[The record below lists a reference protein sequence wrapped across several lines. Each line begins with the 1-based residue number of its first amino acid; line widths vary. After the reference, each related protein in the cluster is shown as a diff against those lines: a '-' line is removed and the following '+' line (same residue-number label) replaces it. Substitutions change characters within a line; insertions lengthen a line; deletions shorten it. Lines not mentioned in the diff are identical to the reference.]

1 MNMMELPAQEEVELQ
16 ASKAS
21 EKVDAYHY
29 QLSIGRAYA
38 GVNQTRL
45 DYHTSTVTL
54 VKGYARVT

>member
-1 MNMMELPAQEEVELQ
+1 MNVNGGATQEESNQ
-16 ASKAS
+16 ASKVF